1 MLQQVFDILWE
12 AAQDAAQRI
21 SDFFRRIG
29 EWAKEVSQK
38 VLRAYAGNMAILYGL
53 ATEKQIRLMYHRRPR
68 IRKKWYHIILR
79 RIRRFLKTEAVARK
93 NSRIFY
99 SLTGAR
105 FMAATAEPGRVECS
119 DGTTE
124 KRRVFTTVLFAY
136 MGSVSAWQQ
145 NGRCILWSV
154 ESRESERSG
163 SASSAGEP
171 IEHSERR

>member
-79 RIRRFLKTEAVARK
+79 RIRRFLKT
-93 NSRIFY
+93 
-99 SLTGAR
+99 
-105 FMAATAEPGRVECS
+105 AEIP
-119 DGTTE
+119 T
-124 KRRVFTTVLFAY
+124 
-136 MGSVSAWQQ
+136 
-145 NGRCILWSV
+145 
-154 ESRESERSG
+154 
-163 SASSAGEP
+163 
-171 IEHSERR
+171 